1 MTDKIILIEF
11 RMFITSQHFYKSYQ
25 KTAKNGLET
34 ETESDRN
41 IKIHERRGKSK
52 ITKITKNFQF
62 KIHYITK

>member
-1 MTDKIILIEF
+1 MNPLIILSAFKVFISF
-11 RMFITSQHFYKSYQ
+11 RHFYKLYQ

-62 KIHYITK
+62 KIHYKTK